1 MVRFLTFLLMASVA
15 LTSQALTFR
24 VPPDGDSLVGQ
35 RRFIQ
40 SQPEYTFNIIGE
52 AYGVGFRELIA
63 ANPGINP
70 WVPGDN
76 EILIPAEYILPE
88 GQPNEIVLNLAEL
101 RLYYFLED
109 GETVLSYAIGI
120 GREGR
125 ETPIMETEVRAVV
138 HRPSWTPPKS
148 IRAEYE
154 AAGRSLPAV
163 VPPGPDN
170 PMGEYA
176 IQLGVPSYFLHGTN
190 QPVGIG
196 MRASSGCIRMWDDD
210 IHELAHR
217 VKRGTKVR
225 VINQPF
231 KAGFHRGRLYLEAHE
246 GLEEY
251 RNEEN
256 PLEGFR
262 EEVERAIQQRPEF
275 ANRVDWKKAEQ
286 AALVKAGLPVDITLD

>member
-1 MVRFLTFLLMASVA
+1 MLRLLIVLLTTCIAA
-15 LTSQALTFR
+15 TSQALTFR
-24 VPPDGDSLVGQ
+24 LPPEGDSLVGQ
-35 RRFIQ
+35 RRMVQ

-63 ANPGINP
+63 ANPGVNP

-76 EILIPAEYILPE
+76 EVLIPAEYILPE
-88 GQPNEIVLNLAEL
+88 GEPGEIVLNLAEL
-101 RLYYFLED
+101 RLYFFLED

-138 HRPSWTPPKS
+138 HKPSWTPPAS

-154 AAGRSLPAV
+154 AAGKTLPSV

-190 QPVGIG
+190 LPVGIG
-196 MRASSGCIRMWDDD
+196 MRASSGCIRMWDED
-210 IHELAHR
+210 IHELAHT
-217 VKRGTKVR
+217 VKRGTKLR
-225 VINQPF
+225 VINQAF
-231 KAGFHRGRLYLEAHE
+231 KAGVHRDRLYLEAHE

-251 RNEEN
+251 RNEDN
-256 PLEGFR
+256 PLEGLK
-262 EEVERAIQQRPEF
+262 EEIERLIAQRPEF
-275 ANRVDWKKAEQ
+275 ADRVDWKKAKQ
-286 AALVKAGLPVDITLD
+286 AALVKTGLPTDITLD